1 MSLASV
7 LVVDDDPV
15 VVARTRAVLGAE
27 GYAVTDVRCG
37 RHGLERIA
45 VCPPDLVVTSILMP
59 DGDGI
64 ELICAVK
71 RERPNLPVVAVSDR
85 RLLRGLDL
93 LRLASQLGAD
103 VALEKPV
110 GDDVLVAT
118 VARLIQARR
127 AA

>member
-1 MSLASV
+1 MALASV

-15 VVARTRAVLGAE
+15 VVAKTRAVLGAA
-27 GYAVTDVRCG
+27 GYAVLDAVCG
-37 RHGLERIA
+37 RKGLARIA
-45 VCPPDLVVTSILMP
+45 AAPPDVVITTILMP

-71 RERPNLPVVAVSDR
+71 RQRPDLPVVAVSDR

-103 VALEKPV
+103 VVLEKPV